1 MGFRQVEAAGN
12 FDPHSQE
19 KSLEPTCCRF
29 FSVTNLT
36 ALRKGQESGEATDTL
51 SRNPWDSNEEGSYGE
66 AETGWQ
72 LQDQGGEKE
81 RLMQWSQDALLR

>member
-36 ALRKGQESGEATDTL
+36 VLFGRDKRVGKPQIL
-51 SRNPWDSNEEGSYGE
+51 
-66 AETGWQ
+66 
-72 LQDQGGEKE
+72 
-81 RLMQWSQDALLR
+81 